1 MASLDMAA
9 ERLRDAERTR
19 AEILEVASAEFA
31 ERGFSGARVDEI
43 ADRTRTTKR
52 MIYYYFG
59 GKEQLYIAVLER
71 AYSQLR
77 DAEQTLDVEHLDPLT
92 AIRELAE
99 LTFDHHERHP
109 EFLRLVA
116 VENIHRAEHIAR
128 SSVLGSL
135 NTRAVELIAR
145 ILERGRAQGVMRG
158 DVDPLDVH
166 MLISAFCVFRVANK
180 HTFKAIFGR
189 DLSERSRRPHYRE
202 MLGDVVVAYLTTS
215 DAPAEHA
222 RRGLRSAPKRT
233 S

>member
-1 MASLDMAA
+1 MHALGMPP

-19 AEILEVASAEFA
+19 AEILEVATAEFA
-31 ERGFSGARVDEI
+31 ERGYSGARVDEI

-71 AYSQLR
+71 AYTQLR
-77 DAEQTLDVEHLDPLT
+77 DAEQTLDVDHLDPLR

-116 VENIHRAEHIAR
+116 IENIHRAEHIKR
-128 SSVLGSL
+128 SSVLTSI
-135 NTRAVELIAR
+135 NTRAVDLIAR
-145 ILERGRAQGVMRG
+145 ILRRGREQAAMRR

-166 MLISAFCVFRVANK
+166 MLISAFCVFRVGNR
-180 HTFKAIFGR
+180 HTFQAIFGR
-189 DLSERSRRPHYRE
+189 DLGQRSRRPHYRR
-202 MLGDVVVAYLTTS
+202 MLGDIVVAYLTS
-215 DAPAEHA
+215 DGDAPTPRS
-222 RRGLRSAPKRT
+222 RRTTRASTRA
-233 S
+233 